1 MAGVIARRRAG
12 LHRVGTVIFV
22 TVGTQLK
29 FDRMVGAIDQWA
41 GLMEIQVF
49 SQVGPTEACF
59 SNIQHKQ
66 FLEPDELDRFFETAQ
81 LVVAHAGMGSIISAL
96 SLGKPIIIVPR
107 KASLGEHRNDHQMA
121 TAKRFSGRPGVYV
134 AWDEKE
140 LVALLDKWC
149 SRNFE
154 HVKQISSSA
163 PDSFIKN
170 LKK

>member
-1 MAGVIARRRAG
+1 M
-12 LHRVGTVIFV
+12 IFV

-41 GLMEIQVF
+41 GQMKVQVF
-49 SQVGPTEACF
+49 AQVGPTEACF
-59 SNIQHKQ
+59 YNIQHIP
-66 FLEPDELDRFFETAQ
+66 FLEPDELDRCFKTAQ

-121 TAKRFSGRPGVYV
+121 TAKCFSSRSGIHI
-134 AWDEKE
+134 AWDEEE
-140 LVALLDKWC
+140 LIGLLDKWS

-154 HVKQISSSA
+154 HVEKISSSA

-170 LKK
+170 LKRIIGEP